1 MKVIKFQPGL
11 IPVLK
16 HQEHD
21 QSSHGNWA
29 EGSQGTTTELSNDE
43 ISNIISSSKTVDEM
57 YRKVA
62 ERLGKSMKPSLENLS
77 EDEINFYR
85 GVTDVDRDAQRLLDG
100 RIPFTP
106 FQTWGQGI
114 YVSSEPDYASSYGE
128 LIRLRL
134 DKSAKLVEGEIAWNK
149 AFSLFDKESSLDMP
163 KILER
168 ITSGKMD
175 NFSDSDIANLYWAAK
190 GYDGYSV
197 YATGRAEVVLFNA
210 DKLTVNKA
218 DIGGAV
224 QKHLMGQHD
233 QSTHGRWAA
242 SGLPHEL
249 ADIKGSL
256 KKYFDDGLI
265 TKKDEVT
272 RGRRTYKPKEDG
284 SGYEYLTVRE
294 PVNDS
299 LDQPFMTYRAPYEWD
314 DPEGA
319 QIFRDYE
326 EKMLGGNY
334 EEIENSARQEA
345 LDAGMGSRQALYYG
359 QAIASRASMYVTMYN
374 EALRQEAAEKTYS
387 RDFGDYQ
394 EKGGSREYFEQR
406 AKTMKTLAENISKAS
421 PVVAIETE
429 DFLGV
434 IKDGR
439 FKTQH
444 ETRESNGAY
453 KPALRREAELA
464 MAGVPLDTKA
474 SERPIYGYLAVQN
487 DGKTPN
493 TSPYNTDKWNVNNT
507 GVGQYGEVRVVL
519 KDEVRERTSYTIPD
533 SLDRHA
539 IPQPLSRNTK
549 TDLINAG
556 AYYDLSSSHGG
567 FQRESYA
574 EAQVYGQVKL
584 KDIKAVY
591 VVPSKSF
598 DDNTYEYTPR
608 DHVAQAESIRTALKS
623 KGFDIPVEVLPLP
636 KEEG

>member
-1 MKVIKFQPGL
+1 MKVIKFAPGL

-21 QSSHGNWA
+21 QSTHGNWA
-29 EGSQGTTTELSNDE
+29 EGSQG
-43 ISNIISSSKTVDEM
+43 SSKELADGEIQDILHNSKTIEEM
-57 YRKVA
+57 YQKVA
-62 ERLGKSMKPSLENLS
+62 ERLGKSLKPKVAVIPEGEENL
-77 EDEINFYR
+77 YR
-85 GVTDVDRDAQRLLDG
+85 GLGNPERDAQQLVDG

-114 YVSSEPDYASSYGE
+114 YATPYQDDAKTYGQVV
-128 LIRLRL
+128 RMKL
-134 DKSAKLVEGEIAWNK
+134 DDSAKILRTESE
-149 AFSLFDKESSLDMP
+149 AFAVDTSSTPFKSDFVDFASLLP
-163 KILER
+163 K
-168 ITSGKMD
+168 ITSGEVD
-175 NFSDSDIANLYWAAK
+175 NFSISDAYNIYWAAK
-190 GYDGYSV
+190 GYDGYQPH
-197 YATGRAEVVLFNA
+197 GGEIVLFNA
-210 DKLTVNKA
+210 THLTVNKT
-218 DIGGAV
+218 DIGTAV

-233 QSTHGRWAA
+233 QATHGRWAA

-249 ADIKGSL
+249 EDIKGSL
-256 KKYFDDGLI
+256 QKYFDTGLI
-265 TKKDEVT
+265 TKMGEVT
-272 RGRRTYKPKEDG
+272 RAKREYKAKEDG
-284 SGYEYLTVRE
+284 SGYESVMTRV
-294 PVNDS
+294 PTKDT
-299 LDQPFMTYRAPYEWD
+299 LDQPFMTFRAPNDWD

-319 QIFRDYE
+319 QIFRDAE

-334 EEIENSARQEA
+334 EEIQNAAQQEA

-359 QAIASRASMYVTMYN
+359 QAIASRASLYVTMHN

-406 AKTMKTLAENISKAS
+406 AKTMKTLSDNISKAS
-421 PVVAIETE
+421 PVVAIETD

-487 DGKTPN
+487 DGKTAN

-539 IPQPLSRNTK
+539 IPQPLSRHTK

-556 AYYDLSSSHGG
+556 AYHDLSSSHGG

-574 EAQVYGQVKL
+574 EAQVYGQIKL

-591 VVPSKSF
+591 VVPSS
-598 DDNTYEYTPR
+598 DYDWDTNTYNPR
-608 DHVAQAESIRTALKS
+608 DHVAQAESIRTALTA

-636 KEEG
+636 KKEG